1 MPSLAANDRNVLV
14 KAKILITLLIH
25 FFYFYRA
32 QIGAFMMSLGST
44 VQVIQGDTKIW
55 RKMDFRHA
63 GKHPQ
68 VNQSNSTQ
76 WKTSK
81 VGRT

>member
-1 MPSLAANDRNVLV
+1 MPNLAANDRNVLV
-14 KAKILITLLIH
+14 QAKILITLLIH

-55 RKMDFRHA
+55 RKKEFRHA
-63 GKHPQ
+63 GMHPQ
-68 VNQSNSTQ
+68 VNISNSTQ